1 MCGRFTRK
9 YSWRELWELYTLH
22 GGLLTSNVQ
31 PRYNVCPT
39 TTIDTIVETNGQ
51 RQYVPMRWSLIPAWW
66 SKPIKEMKMATFN
79 VRAETVESK
88 PMFRSAWK
96 AKKRCIIP
104 VSGYYEWQ
112 AIPKDKPQPWYFTRK
127 DSSPI
132 ISVAG
137 IWDEWTDKHS
147 GETLKSCAM
156 IITEPNNFVA
166 EVHDRMPVLLNEKQF
181 EPWLSGNAGKETL
194 LPAPE
199 DYLQKWRVSKRVNS
213 SRTSDEDATLID
225 KIPVVAT

>member
-1 MCGRFTRK
+1 
-9 YSWRELWELYTLH
+9 
-22 GGLLTSNVQ
+22 
-31 PRYNVCPT
+31 
-39 TTIDTIVETNGQ
+39 
-51 RQYVPMRWSLIPAWW
+51 
-66 SKPIKEMKMATFN
+66 MATFN